1 MVPGGTSM
9 TLVFERDA
17 LDRVTRGARVVHY
30 PAGRLAEMYDNP
42 IYVQI
47 PVGSNDHRI

>member
-17 LDRVTRGARVVHY
+17 LDRVTRGARAVHD
-30 PAGRLAEMYDNP
+30 PAGRPAEMYDDP
-42 IYVQI
+42 IYVRIQAD
-47 PVGSNDHRI
+47 SNDHRI